1 MTTQTQDIEQQYTLI
16 DRDRVLDFLG
26 IHSYLMPIL
35 VGAHERVTAEFPGSR
50 LFLRVATDPDS
61 MEPDNANRLVTSIAT
76 DLEPLEAIGRLD
88 RIDDDWWLAIL
99 PSTQGKLILDLEFVR
114 ASTEL

>member
-16 DRDRVLDFLG
+16 DRDRVLDFLS
-26 IHSYLMPIL
+26 IHSYLMLVL

-61 MEPDNANRLVTSIAT
+61 MGPNNTDGLVASIAT

-88 RIDDDWWLAIL
+88 RIDDDWWLEAL
-99 PSTQGKLILDLEFVR
+99 PSTRGKLILDLEFV
-114 ASTEL
+114 